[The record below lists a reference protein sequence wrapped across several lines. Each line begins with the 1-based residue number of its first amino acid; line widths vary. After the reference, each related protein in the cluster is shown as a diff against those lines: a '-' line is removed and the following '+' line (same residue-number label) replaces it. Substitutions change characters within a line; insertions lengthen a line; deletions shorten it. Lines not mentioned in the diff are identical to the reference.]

1 MTTLL
6 AEPLPLRRARA
17 DLAAPV
23 VSLWL
28 LATLFVCVVFPH
40 SFQAPTAGLIVGG
53 TLLSMLVIRKS
64 EYLDRLMTTYFL
76 GVVVTAL
83 FVWIGYAHRAP
94 RAAVTQTILVYIL
107 SPFMWLIIGATLTQ
121 QLGIERL
128 VRMLIRFT
136 WAAVIEVAVFFW
148 AFLVFGKQAVS
159 FLSEQANVNVSG
171 GIAAANII
179 VYGSL
184 IFLTGALFAQPS
196 AVPGRWRRIVLP
208 ALVLVCAITSG
219 RSALI
224 LAVPIGLIVGA
235 VFRSRVQTE
244 DGRDQGGLRTLVPTF
259 LLAVLGIAVLL
270 IIDQFVDAFDLL
282 TIFQQ
287 FLDELFSGGGS
298 ERTEQIAALW
308 EGVRNSYGLGVGHGI
323 GVAYLRSADFP
334 WRYEVIPMA
343 TLLRVGLIGTLVY
356 ASTFL
361 VYGLTFA
368 DRFAKRTLRNDDVYM
383 FGGFAAVSLAAFT
396 NPYIESFV
404 FQWMYF
410 IPVLSLGVV
419 ANSVKDGALQRA

>member
-6 AEPLPLRRARA
+6 AEPMPLRRART
-17 DLAAPV
+17 DLAAPIV
-23 VSLWL
+23 RLWL
-28 LATLFVCVVFPH
+28 LVTLFVCVVFPH
-40 SFQAPTAGLIVGG
+40 SFQAPTAGLLVVGL
-53 TLLSMLVIRKS
+53 LLSLLVIRKS
-64 EYLDRLMTTYFL
+64 EYLDRLMTTYLL
-76 GVVVTAL
+76 GVIVTAIY
-83 FVWIGYAHRAP
+83 VWIGYAHRAP

-121 QLGIERL
+121 QFGIERL
-128 VRMLIRFT
+128 VRTLIRFT

-184 IFLTGALFAQPS
+184 IFLAGALFAQPS
-196 AVPGRWRRIVLP
+196 AVPGRWRRITLP

-224 LAVPIGLIVGA
+224 LAIPIGLVIGA

-244 DGRDQGGLRTLVPTF
+244 DGGEQGGLRTLVPTF
-259 LLAVLGIAVLL
+259 LLALLGIAVLL
-270 IIDQFVDAFDLL
+270 IIDQFVDAFDLI
-282 TIFQQ
+282 TIYQQ
-287 FLDELFSGGGS
+287 FIAELFSGGGS

-308 EGVRNSYGLGVGHGI
+308 EGVRESYGLGVGHGI
-323 GVAYLRSADFP
+323 GVAYLRSAEFP

-356 ASTFL
+356 ASTFAI
-361 VYGLTFA
+361 YGLTFA
-368 DRFAKRTLRNDDVYM
+368 DRFAKRTLRNEDVYM
-383 FGGFAAVSLAAFT
+383 FGGFASVTLAVFT

-410 IPVLSLGVV
+410 LPVMSLGII
-419 ANSVKDGALQRA
+419 ANQRRDAA